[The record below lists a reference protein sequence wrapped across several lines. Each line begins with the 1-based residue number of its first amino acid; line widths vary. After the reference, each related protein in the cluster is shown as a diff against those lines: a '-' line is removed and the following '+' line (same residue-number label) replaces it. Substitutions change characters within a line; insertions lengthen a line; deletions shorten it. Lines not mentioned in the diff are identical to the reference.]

1 LYLHCSNYLTCSVDL
16 SKYIEV
22 CLKIIDNVEEGIKV
36 KDRKRKYNAKFYLRI
51 FMVLLILAVSSFYGY
66 LDKLDPGSTYVEDNE
81 SSAIPDQTA
90 PIAGQTME
98 VHFIDV
104 GQGDSILI
112 KLPSQENMLI
122 DAGDNGKE
130 GVVIDYLKDQGV
142 SRIDHLIA
150 THPHADHIGGMDY
163 VIDEFD
169 IGHIYMP
176 KVVHTTKTYM
186 DVLEAIERKN
196 LEIKSAKAGMTIPL
210 EGVTAEIL
218 APDGQLE
225 SDNLNDY
232 SIVIRLSYGQTI
244 FLFQGDAEKLT
255 EDYILESHPNIKADV
270 LKLGHHGSSTSNT
283 PQYIEAVDPDYG
295 IITAGEGNKYGH
307 PHKEIMELMNEKG
320 ITIYRTDK
328 DGSIVV
334 ISDGKEV
341 SFDN

>member
-1 LYLHCSNYLTCSVDL
+1 
-16 SKYIEV
+16 
-22 CLKIIDNVEEGIKV
+22 
-36 KDRKRKYNAKFYLRI
+36 
-51 FMVLLILAVSSFYGY
+51 MVLLILAVSSFYGY

-270 LKLGHHGSSTSNT
+270 LKLGHGSSVQY
-283 PQYIEAVDPDYG
+283 PQYIEARSDQGLLPQVTPPQGNYG
-295 IITAGEGNKYGH
+295 TYEC
-307 PHKEIMELMNEKG
+307 MG

-334 ISDGKEV
+334 ISDGKEA
-341 SFDN
+341 SLTIDLEPNHMRPQ